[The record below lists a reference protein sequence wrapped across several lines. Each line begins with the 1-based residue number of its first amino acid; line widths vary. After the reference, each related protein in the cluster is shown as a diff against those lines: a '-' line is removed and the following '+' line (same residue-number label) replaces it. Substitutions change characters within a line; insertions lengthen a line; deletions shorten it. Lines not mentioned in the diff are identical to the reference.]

1 MRLAFLFPGQGA
13 QKVGMGRALAEAHPE
28 AREVF
33 EIADRTLGFPLSTLC
48 WEGPLEELTRSV
60 NAQPAL
66 LAHGVAA
73 WRLVA
78 AAGFRPEWVAG
89 HSLGEYSACVVAG
102 AIDLEDALRLVRR
115 RGELMSQAGVE
126 RPGTMAAILGLPD
139 AEVEAACAEAAA
151 AGVVVAANYN
161 APGQVVISGEIAA
174 VEQACERA
182 KTRGARRALRLEVS
196 GAFHSPLMA
205 SAAHGLQQ
213 ALEGVTLRDARCPIL
228 ANVTG
233 EPVRR
238 ADEIR
243 TALARQLQG
252 AVRWGRTM
260 RRLVDEGATFVEL
273 GTGAVLRGLLRST
286 ERQATCWNVEDP
298 DSLQATLAGLG
309 APAIPIS
316 GKET

>member
-1 MRLAFLFPGQGA
+1 VRLAFLFPGQGA
-13 QKVGMGRALAEAHPE
+13 QKVGMGRALAEAHRE

-33 EIADRTLGFPLSTLC
+33 EIADRTLGFSLSTLC

-89 HSLGEYSACVVAG
+89 HSLGEYSACVAAG

-151 AGVVVAANYN
+151 VGVVVAANYN

-228 ANVTG
+228 ANVSG
-233 EPVRR
+233 EPVSR

-260 RRLVDEGATFVEL
+260 RRLLDEGATFVEL
-273 GTGAVLRGLLRST
+273 GTGSVLRGLLRST
-286 ERQATCWNVEDP
+286 DRQATCWNVDDP

-309 APAIPIS
+309 VPAIPIS
-316 GKET
+316 GKDA